1 MEKKKAFIINFLY
14 FAFLLC
20 AVFLL
25 LKYGLPMLSP
35 FVIAFVIAYLL
46 KRPVIFLSRKLHL
59 PRKPAA
65 VLLVLVFYSTIGLLI
80 FHHKG
85 FGYESAA
92 NLRRSC
98 GTCFDRYLRKR

>member
-20 AVFLL
+20 AVFLI

-80 FHHKG
+80 SLLGIRAFPPQG
-85 FGYESAA
+85 IW
-92 NLRRSC
+92 L
-98 GTCFDRYLRKR
+98 